1 MTHYIIRKIAEA
13 IVTLLGLS
21 LVVFSAVHLTGDP
34 VRMLLPV
41 RIDAPPEVYEQLK
54 AELGLDRPFMI
65 QYLNFMRNLL
75 TKGDFGKS
83 VRSQKEARH
92 LLMERIP
99 ATIQLAAAGLFLS
112 FIIGVPAGILS
123 AVKRDTIADKIGKAV
138 AIFGL
143 AAPQFWVAIMAVILF
158 GAYLQW
164 LPVYGAG
171 GFKNLILPAAVLA
184 LGPLAAMM
192 RLGRSSM
199 LDILDSE
206 FIKFARV
213 KGMRESIV
221 IWKHGARNAVIPLM
235 TFAGLTLAGLM
246 NGSIVVEQV
255 FAWPGLGRMMIEGVI
270 QRDMPLVQA
279 TVLVSGFFYV
289 SSALVID
296 VLYGFA
302 DPRIRDT
309 N

>member
-1 MTHYIIRKIAEA
+1 MTRYILRKVAEA

-21 LVVFSAVHLTGDP
+21 LVVFSAVHMTGDP
-34 VRMLLPV
+34 ARLLLPV
-41 RIDAPPEVYEQLK
+41 RIDASEEVYEQLK
-54 AELGLDRPFMI
+54 EELGLNRPFMV
-65 QYLNFMRNLL
+65 QYYTFMRDLL
-75 TKGDFGKS
+75 TKGDFGRS

-99 ATIQLAAAGLFLS
+99 ATLQLASAGLFLS

-123 AVKRDTIADKIGKAV
+123 AVKRDSIADKIGKAV

-143 AAPQFWVAIMAVILF
+143 AAPQFWVAIMVVILF

-171 GFKNLILPAAVLA
+171 GIRNLILPAIVLA

-206 FIKFARV
+206 FVKFARV

-221 IWKHGARNAVIPLM
+221 IWKHAARNAVIPLM
-235 TFAGLTLAGLM
+235 TFGGLTLAGLL

-255 FAWPGLGRMMIEGVI
+255 FAWPGLGRMMIEGVT

-289 SSALVID
+289 FTALVVDI
-296 VLYGFA
+296 LYGFA
-302 DPRIRDT
+302 DPRIRDA

>member
-1 MTHYIIRKIAEA
+1 MTRYIIRKFAEA
-13 IVTLLGLS
+13 VVTLLGLS
-21 LVVFSAVHLTGDP
+21 LVVFSAVHMTGDP
-34 VRMLLPV
+34 ARMLLPV
-41 RIDAPPEVYEQLK
+41 RIDASEEIYEQLK
-54 AELGLDRPFMI
+54 EELGLNRPFMV
-65 QYLNFMRNLL
+65 QYLDFMRKLL
-75 TKGDFGKS
+75 TKGDFGRS

-92 LLMERIP
+92 LLLERIP

-123 AVKRDTIADKIGKAV
+123 AVKRDTIADKVGKAV

-171 GFKNLILPAAVLA
+171 GVKNLILPASVLA

-213 KGMRESIV
+213 KGMRETIV

-235 TFAGLTLAGLM
+235 TFAGLTLAALM

-255 FAWPGLGRMMIEGVI
+255 FAWPGLGRMMIEGVV

-289 SSALVID
+289 STALIID

>member
-1 MTHYIIRKIAEA
+1 MTRYIIRKVAEA

-41 RIDAPPEVYEQLK
+41 RIDAPPEVYDQLK
-54 AELGLDRPFMI
+54 SELGLDRPFMI

-99 ATIQLAAAGLFLS
+99 ATIQLASAGLFLS

-123 AVKRDTIADKIGKAV
+123 AVKRDTIGDKIGKAV

-171 GFKNLILPAAVLA
+171 GVKNLILPAAVLA

-206 FIKFARV
+206 FVKFARV
-213 KGMRESIV
+213 KGMKERVV

-235 TFAGLTLAGLM
+235 TFAGLTLAALM

-289 SSALVID
+289 TTALIVDI
-296 VLYGFA
+296 LYGFA
-302 DPRIRDT
+302 DPRIRET
-309 N
+309 S

>member
-1 MTHYIIRKIAEA
+1 MTRYIIRKFAEA

-21 LVVFSAVHLTGDP
+21 LVVFSAVHMTGDP
-34 VRMLLPV
+34 ARMLLPV
-41 RIDAPPEVYEQLK
+41 RIDASEEVYEQLK
-54 AELGLDRPFMI
+54 EELGLNRPFMV
-65 QYLNFMRNLL
+65 QYLDFMAKLI
-75 TKGDFGKS
+75 TKGDFGRS

-92 LLMERIP
+92 LLLERIP

-112 FIIGVPAGILS
+112 FVIGVPAGILS
-123 AVKRDTIADKIGKAV
+123 AVKRDTLADKVGKAV

-171 GFKNLILPAAVLA
+171 GVKNLILPAAVLA

-289 SSALVID
+289 SSALIID

>member
-1 MTHYIIRKIAEA
+1 MTRYIIRKFAEA
-13 IVTLLGLS
+13 IVTLIGLS
-21 LVVFSAVHLTGDP
+21 LVVFSAVHMTGDP
-34 VRMLLPV
+34 ARMLLPV
-41 RIDAPPEVYEQLK
+41 RIDASEEVYEKLK
-54 AELGLDRPFMI
+54 EELGLNRPFMV
-65 QYLNFMRNLL
+65 QYGDFMWKLVTR
-75 TKGDFGKS
+75 GDFGKS
-83 VRSQKEARH
+83 VRSQQEARIM
-92 LLMERIP
+92 LMERVP
-99 ATIQLAAAGLFLS
+99 ETLKLAAAGLFLS

-123 AVKRDTIADKIGKAV
+123 AVKRDTLADKIGKAV

-143 AAPQFWVAIMAVILF
+143 AAPQFWVAIMLVILF

-171 GFKNLILPAAVLA
+171 GIDNLILPACVLA

-213 KGMRESIV
+213 KGMRERVV
-221 IWKHGARNAVIPLM
+221 IWKHAARNAVIPLM
-235 TFAGLTLAGLM
+235 TFGGLTLAGLL

-289 SSALVID
+289 ATALIID

>member
-1 MTHYIIRKIAEA
+1 MTRYIIRKFAEA

-21 LVVFSAVHLTGDP
+21 LVVFSAVHMTGDP
-34 VRMLLPV
+34 ARMLLPV
-41 RIDAPPEVYEQLK
+41 RIDASEEIYEQLK
-54 AELGLDRPFMI
+54 EELGLNRPFMV
-65 QYLNFMRNLL
+65 QYLDFMRKLI
-75 TKGDFGKS
+75 TKGDFGRS

-92 LLMERIP
+92 LLLEHIP

-171 GFKNLILPAAVLA
+171 GVKNLILPAAVLA

-235 TFAGLTLAGLM
+235 TFAGLTLAALM

-289 SSALVID
+289 TTALIVDIM
-296 VLYGFA
+296 YGFA

>member
-1 MTHYIIRKIAEA
+1 MTRYAIRKVLEA

-21 LVVFSAVHLTGDP
+21 LVVFSAVHMTGDP
-34 VRMLLPV
+34 ARLLLPV
-41 RIDAPPEVYEQLK
+41 RIDASEEVYEELK
-54 AELGLDRPFMI
+54 EQLGLNRPFMV
-65 QYLNFMRNLL
+65 QYFDFMKNLL
-75 TKGDFGKS
+75 TKGDFGRS

-99 ATIQLAAAGLFLS
+99 ATIQLAAVGLFLS

-123 AVKRDTIADKIGKAV
+123 AVKRDTLLDKIGKAI

-164 LPVYGAG
+164 LPAYGAG
-171 GFKNLILPAAVLA
+171 GLKHILLPAAVLA

-206 FIKFARV
+206 FVKFARV
-213 KGMRESIV
+213 KGMRETVV
-221 IWKHGARNAVIPLM
+221 IWKHAARNAIIPLM
-235 TFAGLTLAGLM
+235 TFGGLTLAALL

-255 FAWPGLGRMMIEGVI
+255 FAWPGLGRMMIEGVV

-289 SSALVID
+289 ATALIVDI
-296 VLYGFA
+296 LYGFA
-302 DPRIRDT
+302 DPRIRESG
-309 N
+309 

>member
-1 MTHYIIRKIAEA
+1 MTRYITRKVLEA
-13 IVTLLGLS
+13 LVTLVGLS

-34 VRMLLPV
+34 VRMLLPA
-41 RIDAPPEVYEQLK
+41 RIDAPPEVYEELK
-54 AELGLDRPFMI
+54 RGLGLDRPFLV
-65 QYLNFMRNLL
+65 QYLDFMKNLI

-99 ATIQLAAAGLFLS
+99 ATLQLATAGLLLS

-123 AVKRDTIADKIGKAV
+123 AVKRDTLADKIGKAV

-143 AAPQFWVAIMAVILF
+143 AAPQFWVAIMVVMLF
-158 GAYLQW
+158 GAYWKL
-164 LPVYGAG
+164 LPVYGSG
-171 GFKNLILPAAVLA
+171 GPDHYILPACVLA

-206 FIKFARV
+206 FVKFARV
-213 KGMRESIV
+213 KGMRERIV
-221 IWKHGARNAVIPLM
+221 IWKHAARNAVIPLM
-235 TFAGLTLAGLM
+235 TFGGLTLAALL

-289 SSALVID
+289 ATALIVDIM
-296 VLYGFA
+296 YGFA

>member
-1 MTHYIIRKIAEA
+1 MTRYITRKVAEA

-41 RIDAPPEVYEQLK
+41 RIDAPPEVYDQLK

-75 TKGDFGKS
+75 TKGDFGRS

-112 FIIGVPAGILS
+112 FVIGVPAGILS
-123 AVKRDTIADKIGKAV
+123 AVKRDSLADKIGKAV

-171 GFKNLILPAAVLA
+171 GFTNLILPASVLA

-235 TFAGLTLAGLM
+235 TFAGLTLAALM

-289 SSALVID
+289 STALIVDIM
-296 VLYGFA
+296 YGFA

>member
-1 MTHYIIRKIAEA
+1 MTRYIIRKFAEA

-34 VRMLLPV
+34 ARMLLPV
-41 RIDAPPEVYEQLK
+41 RIDASEEIYEQLK
-54 AELGLDRPFMI
+54 EELGLNRPFMV
-65 QYLNFMRNLL
+65 QYLDFMAKLI
-75 TKGDFGKS
+75 TKGDFGRS

-92 LLMERIP
+92 LLLERIP

-171 GFKNLILPAAVLA
+171 GVKNLILPASVLA

-235 TFAGLTLAGLM
+235 TFAGLTLAALM

-255 FAWPGLGRMMIEGVI
+255 FAWPGLGRMMIEGVV

-289 SSALVID
+289 TTALIVDIM
-296 VLYGFA
+296 YGFA

>member
-1 MTHYIIRKIAEA
+1 MTRYIMRKVAEA

-41 RIDAPPEVYEQLK
+41 RIDAPPEVYDQLK
-54 AELGLDRPFMI
+54 SELGLDRPFMI
-65 QYLNFMRNLL
+65 QYLNFMKNLL

-99 ATIQLAAAGLFLS
+99 ATIQLASAGLFLS

-123 AVKRDTIADKIGKAV
+123 AVKRDTIGDKIGKAV

-171 GFKNLILPAAVLA
+171 GVKNLILPAAVLA

-206 FIKFARV
+206 FVKFARV
-213 KGMRESIV
+213 KGLKERVV

-235 TFAGLTLAGLM
+235 TFAGLTLAALM

-289 SSALVID
+289 STALIVDI
-296 VLYGFA
+296 LYGFA
-302 DPRIRDT
+302 DPRIRET
-309 N
+309 S

>member
-1 MTHYIIRKIAEA
+1 MTRYITRKVLEA
-13 IVTLLGLS
+13 LVTLVGLS

-34 VRMLLPV
+34 VRMLLPA
-41 RIDAPPEVYEQLK
+41 RIDAPPEVYEELK
-54 AELGLDRPFMI
+54 RGLGLDRPFLV
-65 QYLNFMRNLL
+65 QYLDFMKNLI

-99 ATIQLAAAGLFLS
+99 ATLQLATAGLFLS

-123 AVKRDTIADKIGKAV
+123 AVKRDTMADKIGKAI

-143 AAPQFWVAIMAVILF
+143 AAPQFWVAIMVVILF

-164 LPVYGAG
+164 LPVYGSG
-171 GFKNLILPAAVLA
+171 GPDHYILPACVLA

-206 FIKFARV
+206 FVKFARV
-213 KGMRESIV
+213 KGMRERIV
-221 IWKHGARNAVIPLM
+221 IWKHAARNAVIPLM
-235 TFAGLTLAGLM
+235 TFGGLTLAALL

-289 SSALVID
+289 ATALVVDI
-296 VLYGFA
+296 LYGFA

>member
-1 MTHYIIRKIAEA
+1 MTRYIIRKIAEA

>member
-1 MTHYIIRKIAEA
+1 MTRYIIRKVAEA

-41 RIDAPPEVYEQLK
+41 RIDAPPEVYDQLK
-54 AELGLDRPFMI
+54 SELGLDRPFMI

-75 TKGDFGKS
+75 TKGDFGRS

-99 ATIQLAAAGLFLS
+99 ATIQLASAGLLLS
-112 FIIGVPAGILS
+112 FVIGVPAGILS
-123 AVKRDTIADKIGKAV
+123 AVKRDTLGDKIGKAV

-171 GFKNLILPAAVLA
+171 GVKNLILPAAVLA

-206 FIKFARV
+206 FVKFARV
-213 KGMRESIV
+213 KGMKERVV

-235 TFAGLTLAGLM
+235 TFAGLTLAALM

-289 SSALVID
+289 TTALIVDI
-296 VLYGFA
+296 LYGFA
-302 DPRIRDT
+302 DPRIREA

>member
-1 MTHYIIRKIAEA
+1 
-13 IVTLLGLS
+13 
-21 LVVFSAVHLTGDP
+21 
-34 VRMLLPV
+34 
-41 RIDAPPEVYEQLK
+41 
-54 AELGLDRPFMI
+54 
-65 QYLNFMRNLL
+65 
-75 TKGDFGKS
+75 
-83 VRSQKEARH
+83 
-92 LLMERIP
+92 
-99 ATIQLAAAGLFLS
+99 
-112 FIIGVPAGILS
+112 
-123 AVKRDTIADKIGKAV
+123 
-138 AIFGL
+138 
-143 AAPQFWVAIMAVILF
+143 MAVILF

-171 GFKNLILPAAVLA
+171 GVKNLILPAAVLA

-213 KGMRESIV
+213 KGMRETIV

-235 TFAGLTLAGLM
+235 TFAGLTLAALM

-289 SSALVID
+289 STALIID

>member
-1 MTHYIIRKIAEA
+1 MTRYIIRKFAEA

-21 LVVFSAVHLTGDP
+21 LVVFSAVHMTGDP
-34 VRMLLPV
+34 ARMLLPV
-41 RIDAPPEVYEQLK
+41 RIDASEEIYEQLK
-54 AELGLDRPFMI
+54 EELGLNRPFMV
-65 QYLNFMRNLL
+65 QYLDFMRKLI
-75 TKGDFGKS
+75 TKGDFGRS

-92 LLMERIP
+92 LLLERIP
-99 ATIQLAAAGLFLS
+99 ATVQLAAAGLFLS

-171 GFKNLILPAAVLA
+171 GVKNLILPAAVLA

-235 TFAGLTLAGLM
+235 TFAGLTLAALM

-289 SSALVID
+289 TTALIVDIM
-296 VLYGFA
+296 YGFA